1 MRRLVFAA
9 VALAACTPGV
19 GRPPVA
25 RDAEPAMDAAQP
37 DAEVYPDAE
46 PVDAGPSDVGLYMP
60 DSGEVP
66 SFPFTGEF
74 GILND
79 NESLFARE
87 VDDRLMLIVGDQP
100 FVYVGTI
107 DDDGNVATTSPVL
120 ERSGCPLARIT
131 GRYDRGAATYR
142 LRHETCSVQGGMVD
156 AEIFG
161 GFASDYVGP
170 SGVYALTSS
179 VVQDLLGCSDAVAPQ
194 AMKIGI
200 NILPSGTV
208 AAFTGVDVVSEPGV
222 YVGRL
227 SGEGT
232 GFSAIQRIDANGS
245 QQFAMSVVFMQ
256 VSTNDPITL
265 TGERDVW
272 DPEQN
277 CSFQVTLSGER
288 VEAP

>member
-1 MRRLVFAA
+1 MDAA
-9 VALAACTPGV
+9 DPDAEAFM
-19 GRPPVA
+19 
-25 RDAEPAMDAAQP
+25 DAEPR
-37 DAEVYPDAE
+37 
-46 PVDAGPSDVGLYMP
+46 DAGPSDVDLFMP

-66 SFPFTGEF
+66 SFPFTGVF

-100 FVYVGTI
+100 YVYVGTI
-107 DDDGNVATTSPVL
+107 DDEGNVTTTSPVL
-120 ERSGCPLARIT
+120 ERSGCALARLS

-156 AEIFG
+156 AEFFG
-161 GFASDYVGP
+161 GFESDYVGP

-179 VVQDLLGCSDAVAPQ
+179 VVQDLLGCSGAVAPQ
-194 AMKIGI
+194 SMKIGI
-200 NILPSGTV
+200 NILSGGTV

-222 YVGRL
+222 YIGRL

-245 QQFAMSVVFMQ
+245 QQFAMSVMFMQ
-256 VSTNDPITL
+256 VSTNDPLTL
-265 TGERDVW
+265 TGQRDVW
-272 DPEQN
+272 DSEKN
-277 CSFQVTLSGER
+277 CSFQVILEGER